1 MGGTRQTDRYSAP
14 APSRAGQVLIGPQ
27 RMRSEAS
34 GSLATSLPC
43 YNQRTAGLGQPPPCL
58 GGGEPEARPVY
69 GEVDRHPAE
78 GGCGERGDTRRVR
91 LARVR
96 GTGRVRVRTRV
107 PQFLSIR
114 NCRLHEASLRS
125 RRLAFRNVLF
135 EIDR

>member
-1 MGGTRQTDRYSAP
+1 
-14 APSRAGQVLIGPQ
+14 
-27 RMRSEAS
+27 MRSEAS

-107 PQFLSIR
+107 GVWIR
-114 NCRLHEASLRS
+114 VRVRG
-125 RRLAFRNVLF
+125 RVRVKTRV
-135 EIDR
+135 RVRVRGRVRGRGRGRG